1 MLKLGVIT
9 SWRVDPLGNYGVLTA
24 CMCQH
29 LGLFIENAA
38 NVARRELSWEVD
50 YERERWAANRFR
62 DLLADDPNF
71 FIPGIE
77 EGLSSKRVITSELIQ
92 GASIDSVAKLDQETR
107 NNVSMRMLELCLR
120 ELFEFRFMQTDP
132 NWSNYFYDP
141 NTDQIILLDFGATRE
156 YDKDFVDSYIKVI
169 HAAAVQDREAVEHG
183 LIKLGFVT
191 GYEAKV
197 GFIVKLIYVVLS
209 CR

>member
-1 MLKLGVIT
+1 
-9 SWRVDPLGNYGVLTA
+9 
-24 CMCQH
+24 
-29 LGLFIENAA
+29 
-38 NVARRELSWEVD
+38 
-50 YERERWAANRFR
+50 
-62 DLLADDPNF
+62 
-71 FIPGIE
+71 
-77 EGLSSKRVITSELIQ
+77 LSSKRVITSELIQ

-191 GYEAKV
+191 GYEAKAV
-197 GFIVKLIYVVLS
+197 RKAHVDAVMVLGEPFAFDRPFDFCDQHITHSLQNIVPEMINRLTPPPEETYSLHRKMAGSFLLCTKLSAKINCYPMFQKVWNEYKF
-209 CR
+209 